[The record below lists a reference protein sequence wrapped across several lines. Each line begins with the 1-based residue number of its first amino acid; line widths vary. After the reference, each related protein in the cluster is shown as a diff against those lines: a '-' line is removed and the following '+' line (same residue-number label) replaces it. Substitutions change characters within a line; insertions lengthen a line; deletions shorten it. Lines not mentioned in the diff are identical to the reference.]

1 MVTGNLKNY
10 TDENIIELIGSLKDG
25 SIAYNLN
32 DLKAILSEVNT
43 RHLEDS
49 YAQLLGDLI
58 RKKIIEGDSVPA
70 KEEEEVPE
78 VKEEKE
84 EKPKKK
90 ADKIEKIQKT
100 KAVSE
105 NTEEEE
111 YPVLRFMIG
120 FLKVFGWIVF
130 CGAIAYG
137 VFAGVTEHLTN
148 VRLALGSV
156 FTGLLLGTVAL
167 LLCYCKSESI
177 AVKLEIVKGI
187 KKLSKDR

>member
-43 RHLEDS
+43 RHLDDS

-70 KEEEEVPE
+70 KEEEEVPQVTE

-90 ADKIEKIQKT
+90 PDKIEKIQNKKET
-100 KAVSE
+100 ND

-120 FLKVFGWIVF
+120 FLKVLGWIVF
-130 CGAIAYG
+130 CGSIAYG
-137 VFAGVTEHLTN
+137 VFAGVTEHLAN

-156 FTGLLLGTVAL
+156 FTGLLLGTVSL

-187 KKLSKDR
+187 KKL